1 MLVMDHAV
9 VAVRNLIYGA
19 LPERRDECA
28 ELWNRYSPAIE
39 VVPDGAGVTMNAN
52 KRRIRFD
59 LKTLDA
65 FWLIGFSAWHAIET
79 YAPHVVVAMITQT
92 SVESVI
98 RDDDELGQLEQE
110 YKHRLRLAKTLLA
123 GDDKGVVQW
132 PPDIPKPTDDRAAL
146 RNDQERVAFDLTL
159 LAVAYV
165 FLHEFRHVMLDRDEQ
180 HPDSF
185 PEEEISCDVWAR
197 GMLLNKVA
205 IYAEEHKHNYQ
216 EVLYKRAVSMVIACV
231 ILQAITDE
239 WAQWGTDKY
248 PSVGE
253 RMVALIK
260 DVPLSAD
267 SGFWVVAASV
277 LVGVM
282 RETHQSIELIPRSV
296 PDLVND
302 LLERRR

>member
-1 MLVMDHAV
+1 MDLAV
-9 VAVRNLIYGA
+9 TAVRNLIYGA
-19 LPERRDECA
+19 LPERRAEFA
-28 ELWNRYSPAIE
+28 ELWSRYSPAIE
-39 VVPDGAGVTMNAN
+39 VVPDDVGTIMNAN
-52 KRRIRFD
+52 KRRIQFD

-98 RDDDELGQLEQE
+98 RDDDELGQLEQD

-123 GDDKGVVQW
+123 GGSQGVIQW

-159 LAVAYV
+159 LATAYV

-180 HPDSF
+180 RPESLS
-185 PEEEISCDVWAR
+185 EEEISCDVWAR
-197 GMLLNKVA
+197 GMLLDKVA
-205 IYAEEHKHNYQ
+205 IYAEEHGHSYQ
-216 EVLYKRAVSMVIACV
+216 EALYKRAAAMAIACV
-231 ILQAITDE
+231 ILQTITDE
-239 WAQWGTDKY
+239 WAQWGTNEY

-253 RMVALIK
+253 RMAALIK
-260 DVPLSAD
+260 GVALPAD

-296 PDLVND
+296 PDLVNE
-302 LLERRR
+302 LIERRR

>member
-1 MLVMDHAV
+1 MDLAV
-9 VAVRNLIYGA
+9 TAVRNLIYGA
-19 LPERRDECA
+19 LPERRAEFA

-79 YAPHVVVAMITQT
+79 YAPHIVVAMITQT

-98 RDDDELGQLEQE
+98 RDDDELGQLEQD
-110 YKHRLRLAKTLLA
+110 YKHRLRLAKALLA
-123 GDDKGVVQW
+123 GDDQGGVQW
-132 PPDIPKPTDDRAAL
+132 PTDIPKPTDDRAAL

-159 LAVAYV
+159 LAAAYV

-197 GMLLNKVA
+197 GMLLDKVA
-205 IYAEEHKHNYQ
+205 IYAEEHNHNYQ
-216 EVLYKRAVSMVIACV
+216 EVLYKRAAAMVIACV
-231 ILQAITDE
+231 ILQTITDE
-239 WAQWGTDKY
+239 WAQWGTNEY

-253 RMVALIK
+253 RMAVLIK
-260 DVPLSAD
+260 DVALSAG

-302 LLERRR
+302 LIERRR

>member
-1 MLVMDHAV
+1 MDLAV
-9 VAVRNLIYGA
+9 TAVRNLVYGA
-19 LPERRDECA
+19 LPERRAEFA
-28 ELWNRYSPAIE
+28 ELWNQYSPAIE

-59 LKTLDA
+59 CKTLEA

-79 YAPHVVVAMITQT
+79 YAPHVVVAMITET

-98 RDDDELGQLEQE
+98 RDDDQLGQFEQD
-110 YKHRLRLAKTLLA
+110 YKHRLRLAKSLLA
-123 GDDKGVVQW
+123 GDDQRIVQW
-132 PPDIPKPTDDRAAL
+132 PPDIPKPTNDRAAL
-146 RNDQERVAFDLTL
+146 SNDQERVAFDLTL
-159 LAVAYV
+159 LAAAYV

-180 HPDSF
+180 HPDSSA
-185 PEEEISCDVWAR
+185 EEEISCDVWAR
-197 GMLLNKVA
+197 GMLLDKVA
-205 IYAEEHKHNYQ
+205 IYAEEHNHSYE
-216 EVLYKRAVSMVIACV
+216 EVLYKRAAAMAIACV
-231 ILQAITDE
+231 ILQTITDE
-239 WAQWGTDKY
+239 WAQWGTDDY

-253 RMVALIK
+253 RMTALIRDVAL
-260 DVPLSAD
+260 PAD
-267 SGFWVVAASV
+267 SRFWVVAASV